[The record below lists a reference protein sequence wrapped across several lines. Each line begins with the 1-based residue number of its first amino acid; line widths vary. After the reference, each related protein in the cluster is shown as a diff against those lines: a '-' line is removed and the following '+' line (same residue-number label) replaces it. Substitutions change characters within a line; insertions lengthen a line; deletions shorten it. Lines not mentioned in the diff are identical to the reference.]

1 MSQAQVSEITKMIHT
16 GEFKAEDAAQVIS
29 AIVNVAGLDH
39 RKIAQL
45 MARDHP
51 TLQESK
57 MRVVVSFI
65 EEMAKVQ
72 SDGRNEAAVQFA
84 QKVMSSTDAR
94 DRAMPYI

>member
-16 GEFKAEDAAQVIS
+16 REFKEEDAAQVIS
-29 AIVNVAGLDH
+29 ALVNVTGPNH
-39 RKIAQL
+39 KKIGQF

-57 MRVVVSFI
+57 MRVVIAFI
-65 EEMAKVQ
+65 EEMAKVS
-72 SDGRNEAAVQFA
+72 SDGRNEAAVAFA
-84 QKVMSSTDAR
+84 QKVMSATTDR